1 MQPCSLE
8 ELLGDYEGSKL
19 KESTPK
25 ADDAIMIAS
34 SADTVR
40 TEQ

>member
-1 MQPCSLE
+1 MRAQ
-8 ELLGDYEGSKL
+8 KL

-34 SADTVR
+34 SSVTVR
-40 TEQ
+40 AEQ

>member
-1 MQPCSLE
+1 MRAQ
-8 ELLGDYEGSKL
+8 KL

-25 ADDAIMIAS
+25 ADDAMVIAS

>member
-8 ELLGDYEGSKL
+8 ELLGDYDGSKT
-19 KESTPK
+19 KGIPK

-34 SADTVR
+34 SADKIR